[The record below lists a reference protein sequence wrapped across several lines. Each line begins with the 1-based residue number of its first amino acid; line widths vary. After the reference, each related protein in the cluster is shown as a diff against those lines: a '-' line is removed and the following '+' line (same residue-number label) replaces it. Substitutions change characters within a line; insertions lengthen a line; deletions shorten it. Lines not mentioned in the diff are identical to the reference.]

1 MREYE
6 LVIVGAGASGILCAI
21 DAYKKGIENILII
34 DKDPVL
40 GGALNLGDYNI
51 SKNKAITG
59 KEYKQILIDK
69 LDKCKIDIQ
78 LNTMVLKI
86 EDNNEVLCTSP
97 EHGIEKIKAKYVILA
112 NGGKES
118 SRKALTMVGDR
129 CSGILTVGMAKKIY
143 NMNVIPGKNVLIIGD
158 STLYMI
164 EKDLKNH
171 NIQVVGIISDNAHVN
186 TYGLT
191 DKVYK
196 DYKIEGIYGDGR
208 ISRVKISKGDE
219 EENISCDTL
228 IFANPM
234 LSDGVVAMRSN
245 IKLNLHTTGAEVD
258 DKFMTSRENIYACGN
273 GIYPHDFIEDIEK
286 ECAELINNLNI

>member
-6 LVIVGAGASGILCAI
+6 LVIVGGGAAGILCAI
-21 DAYKKGIENILII
+21 DAYQKGIENILII
-34 DKDPVL
+34 EKDPVL

-51 SKNKAITG
+51 SKNKAMTG

-97 EHGIEKIKAKYVILA
+97 EYGIEKIKAKYVILA

-129 CSGILTVGMAKKIY
+129 CSGILTVGMAKKIF
-143 NMNVIPGKNVLIIGD
+143 NMDVIPGKNVLIIGD

-171 NIQVVGIISDNAHVN
+171 NIEVVGIISDNAHVN
-186 TYGLT
+186 AYGLT

-208 ISRVKISKGDE
+208 VSRVKISKGDE

-228 IFANPM
+228 IFANPI

-245 IKLNLHTTGAEVD
+245 IKLNLHTTGPEVD

-286 ECAELINNLNI
+286 ECAELINNL

>member
-6 LVIVGAGASGILCAI
+6 LVVVGAGASGILCAI
-21 DAYKKGIENILII
+21 NAYKKGIENILII

-51 SKNKAITG
+51 SKNKVITG

-97 EHGIEKIKAKYVILA
+97 ERGIEKIKAKYVILA

-129 CSGILTVGMAKKIY
+129 CSGILTVGMAKKIF

-286 ECAELINNLNI
+286 ECIELINNLNI